1 MITELGV
8 MSCCSLLTSALLGL
22 CRIFVFTFNLP
33 PLNVQSA
40 AFRIP
45 VRLCLYVR
53 PRSYI
58 KKTDFILC
66 QISMLVAYRRDWV
79 FLVALRYVTCFRF
92 VGDVMF
98 SKCSMERCACSR
110 RAASVHAACLVALV
124 CESASKL
131 LFPTFV
137 SPPQS

>member
-1 MITELGV
+1 VITELGV

-58 KKTDFILC
+58 KKQTSYCAKFRCSLHTAVTGFFWWRCDTLRAFGLSVTSC
-66 QISMLVAYRRDWV
+66 FQSALWSAVLVPGEQRVCMLHAWWR
-79 FLVALRYVTCFRF
+79 
-92 VGDVMF
+92 
-98 SKCSMERCACSR
+98 SCAN
-110 RAASVHAACLVALV
+110 
-124 CESASKL
+124 
-131 LFPTFV
+131 
-137 SPPQS
+137 PPPSCYFQRL